1 MNINFE
7 YYKVFYIIAKNRNIT
22 KAANELNITQP
33 SISRMLKTMEE
44 QMNTKLFI
52 RKTKGVI
59 LTQEGQELY
68 RLIGDEIENI
78 IKAENNFSKII
89 NDEAL
94 KIATNKT
101 YLNYLIDNK
110 KFDFLLKDN
119 HDITFLNTNN
129 FNLLNNQLSNNL
141 IDFALISEPLN
152 FKFDNNIKFKV
163 LDKLH
168 LVFVSNS
175 NNEKINTK
183 PLAILNNSKFNEICN
198 NYIKDYNLTQNG
210 IIKVD
215 DYDNL
220 YPLISNGYAN
230 GFLIKE
236 FVINELKNN
245 LIYELS
251 PILENNSFKIGIL
264 YNINNILIIKKVK
277 MNF

>member
-215 DYDNL
+215 DYNNL

-245 LIYELS
+245 LICELS

-264 YNINNILIIKKVK
+264 YNINNEIKIEKYF
-277 MNF
+277 NN

>member
-7 YYKVFYIIAKNRNIT
+7 YYKMFYIIAKNRNIT

-110 KFDFLLKDN
+110 KFNFLLKDN

-245 LIYELS
+245 LIYDLS

-264 YNINNILIIKKVK
+264 YNINNELKVEK
-277 MNF
+277 YFNN

>member
-44 QMNTKLFI
+44 QMDTKLFI

-68 RLIGDEIENI
+68 KLIGNEIESI
-78 IKAENNFSKII
+78 IKAEHSFSKII
-89 NDEAL
+89 DNKAL

-110 KFDFLLKDN
+110 RFDFLLKNN

-141 IDFALISEPLN
+141 IDFAFISEPLN
-152 FKFDNNIKFKV
+152 YKFDNSIKFKV

-198 NYIKDYNLTQNG
+198 NCIKEYNLTQNG

-220 YPLISNGYAN
+220 YSLISNGYAN

-236 FVINELKNN
+236 FIINELKNN
-245 LIYELS
+245 LIDS

-264 YNINNILIIKKVK
+264 YNVNNELKINKYFN
-277 MNF
+277 N

>member
-68 RLIGDEIENI
+68 RLIDDEIENI

-264 YNINNILIIKKVK
+264 YNINNELKVEK
-277 MNF
+277 YFNN

>member
-33 SISRMLKTMEE
+33 SISRMLKSMEE

-245 LIYELS
+245 LICELS

-264 YNINNILIIKKVK
+264 YNINNEIKIEKYF
-277 MNF
+277 NN

>member
-7 YYKVFYIIAKNRNIT
+7 YYKVFFIIAKNRNIT

-52 RKTKGVI
+52 RKTKGVF

-101 YLNYLIDNK
+101 YLNYLIDNR
-110 KFDFLLKDN
+110 KFNFLLKDN

-264 YNINNILIIKKVK
+264 YNINNELKVEK
-277 MNF
+277 YFNN

>member
-44 QMNTKLFI
+44 QMDTKLFI

-68 RLIGDEIENI
+68 KLIGNEIESI
-78 IKAENNFSKII
+78 IKAEHSFSKII
-89 NDEAL
+89 DNKAL

-110 KFDFLLKDN
+110 RFDFLLKNN

-141 IDFALISEPLN
+141 IDFAFISEPLN
-152 FKFDNNIKFKV
+152 YKFDNSIKFKV

-198 NYIKDYNLTQNG
+198 NCIKEYNLTQNG

-220 YPLISNGYAN
+220 YSLISKGYAN

-236 FVINELKNN
+236 FIINELKNN
-245 LIYELS
+245 LIDS

-264 YNINNILIIKKVK
+264 YNVNNELKINKYFN
-277 MNF
+277 N

>member
-22 KAANELNITQP
+22 TAANELNITQP

-245 LIYELS
+245 LICELS

-264 YNINNILIIKKVK
+264 YNINNEIKIEKYF
-277 MNF
+277 NN

>member
-119 HDITFLNTNN
+119 HDWSC
-129 FNLLNNQLSNNL
+129 Q
-141 IDFALISEPLN
+141 
-152 FKFDNNIKFKV
+152 
-163 LDKLH
+163 
-168 LVFVSNS
+168 
-175 NNEKINTK
+175 
-183 PLAILNNSKFNEICN
+183 
-198 NYIKDYNLTQNG
+198 Q
-210 IIKVD
+210 KVD
-215 DYDNL
+215 TK
-220 YPLISNGYAN
+220 
-230 GFLIKE
+230 KE
-236 FVINELKNN
+236 LFEA
-245 LIYELS
+245 
-251 PILENNSFKIGIL
+251 
-264 YNINNILIIKKVK
+264 
-277 MNF
+277 

>member
-163 LDKLH
+163 LH

-183 PLAILNNSKFNEICN
+183 PLSILNNSKFNEICN

-264 YNINNILIIKKVK
+264 YNINNEIKIEKYF
-277 MNF
+277 NN

>member
-264 YNINNILIIKKVK
+264 YNINNGIKIEKYF
-277 MNF
+277 NN

>member
-78 IKAENNFSKII
+78 IKTENNFSKII

-264 YNINNILIIKKVK
+264 YNINNELKVEK
-277 MNF
+277 YFNN

>member
-110 KFDFLLKDN
+110 KFEFLLKDN

-245 LIYELS
+245 LICELS

-264 YNINNILIIKKVK
+264 YNINNEIKIEKYF
-277 MNF
+277 NN

>member
-1 MNINFE
+1 MNTNFE

-215 DYDNL
+215 DYNNL

-245 LIYELS
+245 LICELS

-264 YNINNILIIKKVK
+264 YNINNEIKIEKYF
-277 MNF
+277 NN

>member
-101 YLNYLIDNK
+101 YLNYLIDNR
-110 KFDFLLKDN
+110 KFNFLLKDN

-264 YNINNILIIKKVK
+264 YNINNEIKIEKYF
-277 MNF
+277 NN

>member
-264 YNINNILIIKKVK
+264 YNINNELKVEK
-277 MNF
+277 YFNN

>member
-78 IKAENNFSKII
+78 IKAEHSFSKII

-264 YNINNILIIKKVK
+264 YNINNEIKIEKYF
-277 MNF
+277 NN

>member
-101 YLNYLIDNK
+101 YLNYLIDN
-110 KFDFLLKDN
+110 
-119 HDITFLNTNN
+119 
-129 FNLLNNQLSNNL
+129 
-141 IDFALISEPLN
+141 
-152 FKFDNNIKFKV
+152 NIIRIV
-163 LDKLH
+163 
-168 LVFVSNS
+168 
-175 NNEKINTK
+175 
-183 PLAILNNSKFNEICN
+183 
-198 NYIKDYNLTQNG
+198 
-210 IIKVD
+210 
-215 DYDNL
+215 DNL
-220 YPLISNGYAN
+220 
-230 GFLIKE
+230 
-236 FVINELKNN
+236 
-245 LIYELS
+245 
-251 PILENNSFKIGIL
+251 
-264 YNINNILIIKKVK
+264 NI
-277 MNF
+277 

>member
-7 YYKVFYIIAKNRNIT
+7 YYKVFYVIAKNRNIT

-44 QMNTKLFI
+44 QMDTKLFI

-78 IKAENNFSKII
+78 LKAEHSFSKII
-89 NDEAL
+89 DNKTL

-101 YLNYLIDNK
+101 YLNYLVESK
-110 KFDFLLKDN
+110 KLDFLLTSK

-129 FNLLNNQLSNNL
+129 FTLLNNQLSNNL
-141 IDFALISEPLN
+141 IDFAIISEPSN
-152 FKFDNNIKFKV
+152 YKFDSNIKFKT

-175 NNEKINTK
+175 KNEKINNK
-183 PLAILNNSKFNEICN
+183 PLAILNNNKFNEIYN
-198 NYIKDYNLTQNG
+198 NCIKEYNLTQNG

-220 YPLISNGYAN
+220 YSLILNGYAN

-236 FVINELKNN
+236 FIINDLKNN
-245 LIYELS
+245 LIYELK
-251 PILENNSFKIGIL
+251 PILENNSFKMGIL
-264 YNINNILIIKKVK
+264 YNINNEINIKKY
-277 MNF
+277 FEY

>member
-110 KFDFLLKDN
+110 KFNFLLKDN

-264 YNINNILIIKKVK
+264 YNINNELKIEKYF
-277 MNF
+277 NN

>member
-183 PLAILNNSKFNEICN
+183 PLAILNNSNFNEICN

-264 YNINNILIIKKVK
+264 YNINNELKVEK
-277 MNF
+277 YFNN

>member
-264 YNINNILIIKKVK
+264 YNINNELKIEKYF
-277 MNF
+277 NN

>member
-251 PILENNSFKIGIL
+251 PILGNNSFKIGIL
-264 YNINNILIIKKVK
+264 YNINNELKIEKYF
-277 MNF
+277 NN

>member
-183 PLAILNNSKFNEICN
+183 PFAILNNSKFNEICN

-264 YNINNILIIKKVK
+264 YNINNEIKIEKYF
-277 MNF
+277 NN

>member
-245 LIYELS
+245 LICELS

-264 YNINNILIIKKVK
+264 YNINNEIKIEKYF
-277 MNF
+277 NN

>member
-215 DYDNL
+215 GYDNL

-264 YNINNILIIKKVK
+264 YNINNELKVEK
-277 MNF
+277 YFNN

>member
-94 KIATNKT
+94 KISTNKT

-110 KFDFLLKDN
+110 RFDFLLKDN
-119 HDITFLNTNN
+119 HDITFLNNNN

-152 FKFDNNIKFKV
+152 FKFDNDIKFKV

-183 PLAILNNSKFNEICN
+183 PLAILNNSNFNEICN

-264 YNINNILIIKKVK
+264 YNINNELKVEK
-277 MNF
+277 YFNN

>member
-129 FNLLNNQLSNNL
+129 FNLLNNQLSYNL

-264 YNINNILIIKKVK
+264 YNINNEIKIEKYF
-277 MNF
+277 NN

>member
-94 KIATNKT
+94 KLATNKT

-264 YNINNILIIKKVK
+264 YNINNELKVEK
-277 MNF
+277 YFNN

>member
-119 HDITFLNTNN
+119 HGITFLNTNN

-264 YNINNILIIKKVK
+264 YNINNELKIEKYF
-277 MNF
+277 NN

>member
-119 HDITFLNTNN
+119 HD

-264 YNINNILIIKKVK
+264 YNINNEIKIEKYF
-277 MNF
+277 NN

>member
-7 YYKVFYIIAKNRNIT
+7 YYKVFFIIAKNRNIT

-52 RKTKGVI
+52 RKTKGVF

-101 YLNYLIDNK
+101 YLNYLIDNR

-264 YNINNILIIKKVK
+264 YNINNEIKIEKYF
-277 MNF
+277 NN

>member
-68 RLIGDEIENI
+68 KLIGDEIESI
-78 IKAENNFSKII
+78 IKAEHSFSKII
-89 NDEAL
+89 DNKAL

-110 KFDFLLKDN
+110 RFDFLLKNN

-152 FKFDNNIKFKV
+152 YKFDNNIKFKV

-168 LVFVSNS
+168 LIFVSNS

-183 PLAILNNSKFNEICN
+183 PLAILNNSKFDEICN
-198 NYIKDYNLTQNG
+198 SCIKEYNLTQNG

-220 YPLISNGYAN
+220 YSLISNGYAN

-251 PILENNSFKIGIL
+251 PILENNSFKMGIL
-264 YNINNILIIKKVK
+264 YNINNELKINKYF
-277 MNF
+277 NN

>member
-78 IKAENNFSKII
+78 IKAEHSFSKII

-215 DYDNL
+215 DYNNL

-264 YNINNILIIKKVK
+264 YNINNEIKIEKYF
-277 MNF
+277 NN

>member
-52 RKTKGVI
+52 RKTKGVF

-101 YLNYLIDNK
+101 YLNYLIDNR

-141 IDFALISEPLN
+141 IDFVLISEPLN

-264 YNINNILIIKKVK
+264 YNINNEIKIEKYF
-277 MNF
+277 NN

>member
-52 RKTKGVI
+52 RKTKGVF

-101 YLNYLIDNK
+101 YLNYLIDNR

-264 YNINNILIIKKVK
+264 YNINNEIKIEKYF
-277 MNF
+277 NN